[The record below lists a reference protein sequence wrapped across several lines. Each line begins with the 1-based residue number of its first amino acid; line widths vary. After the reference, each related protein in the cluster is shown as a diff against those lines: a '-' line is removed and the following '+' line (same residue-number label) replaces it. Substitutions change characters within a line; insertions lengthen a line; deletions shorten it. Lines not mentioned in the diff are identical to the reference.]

1 MKAGHTMK
9 RTLVIFALL
18 FVAFTAVA
26 DEWDLPDS
34 NGARIVGVWT
44 TYSGADIID
53 VTYRVMCPDGSL
65 HSLHEGEL
73 AAFRCALPPIPPD
86 PPKPDPRE
94 PRDGN
99 GNRPAPRR
107 RAVR

>member
-1 MKAGHTMK
+1 MK
-9 RTLVIFALL
+9 RILFLFALL
-18 FVAFTAVA
+18 FVAFAAVA

-44 TYSGADIID
+44 TYSGTDVID

-65 HSLHEGEL
+65 HSLRQEEL
-73 AAFRCALPPIPPD
+73 ASFRCALPTIPD
-86 PPKPDPRE
+86 PPQPDPRE

-99 GNRPAPRR
+99 GSKPTPRR